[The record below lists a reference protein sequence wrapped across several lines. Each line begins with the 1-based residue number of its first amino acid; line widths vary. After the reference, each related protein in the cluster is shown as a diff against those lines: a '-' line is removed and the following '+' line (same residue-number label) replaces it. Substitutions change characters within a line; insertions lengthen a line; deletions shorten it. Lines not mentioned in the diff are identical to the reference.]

1 LKELKH
7 PFLVRLRYS
16 FQGTKKVYMAM
27 DFCQGGD
34 FATYLKDRRKV
45 SEEDARFYAAEL
57 VLGIQYLHDKLDVI
71 HR

>member
-1 LKELKH
+1 
-7 PFLVRLRYS
+7 
-16 FQGTKKVYMAM
+16 MAM

-34 FATYLKDRRKV
+34 FASYLKDRRKI

-57 VLGIQYLHDKLDVI
+57 VLGIQYLHDQLDVI